1 MSDTPELDRTGPIER
16 SGDVERVPSLRLDD
30 PRSRLELVRHV
41 VAMANSGG
49 GTLVIGEKRNGTP
62 VGVGT
67 DVATAVSATAVGEL
81 VADAVRP
88 DRVEMVVTKADV
100 GDGRHVVEIKVSPC
114 AEPPLVM
121 ARAGAVPAD
130 GTDESGN
137 GTAGGG
143 EGDGGTPVTV
153 FAAHEVVVRRSGR
166 TETARRDD
174 HLRWRSEALDTLRR
188 ELSERLAL
196 VVEAP
201 AGATVRVVTGDEV
214 LDEPSYLLS
223 RSTDLFRLQ
232 PEQLLSS
239 SDLVYLWLHRRTLTF
254 TDDAVRLLVHS
265 AFRKRATLYL
275 WLSVLPVTAEQV
287 RRLLFEAVAM
297 RDRDKSDAARALLLV
312 CSLYLGDDDYD
323 ALVDRLRESSYAHM
337 RSAAEALP
345 GRAQAAEQLRNE
357 AVVGAGQEQLLLAPA
372 NEIYDHVD
380 RLLSQG
386 GNVPRRVPSFGLEL
400 LNRRLRAGASGAGAS
415 GA

>member
-1 MSDTPELDRTGPIER
+1 MTETTEPEQPAPIDESGPIER
-16 SGDVERVPSLRLDD
+16 SGDVERVGTLRLDD

-49 GTLVIGEKRNGTP
+49 GTVVIGEKRNGNV
-62 VGVGT
+62 VGVGA
-67 DVATAVSATAVGEL
+67 DVAAAVSATGVGEL

-88 DRVEMVVTKADV
+88 DRVELVVTRDDL
-100 GDGRHVVEIKVSPC
+100 GEGRHLVEVKVSPC

-121 ARAGAVPAD
+121 ARAGTVPPT
-130 GTDESGN
+130 GTNGSGD
-137 GTAGGG
+137 A
-143 EGDGGTPVTV
+143 EGTPTTV

-174 HLRWRSEALDTLRR
+174 HLRWRTAALDGLRR
-188 ELSERLAL
+188 ELSERLSL

-254 TDDAVRLLVHS
+254 TEDSVRLLVHS
-265 AFRKRATLYL
+265 ALRKRATLYL
-275 WLSVLPVTAEQV
+275 WLSVLPITAPEV

-297 RDRDKSDAARALLLV
+297 RDRDKSDAARAVLLV
-312 CSLYLGDDDYD
+312 CALYLADDDYG

-337 RSAAEALP
+337 RSAAELLP
-345 GRAQAAEQLRNE
+345 DPAQASEQLRNE
-357 AVVGAGQEQLLLAPA
+357 ALVGSGQEQLLLAPA
-372 NEIYDHVD
+372 NELYDHVD

-400 LNRRLRAGASGAGAS
+400 LRRRLRAGTGTPSA
-415 GA
+415 

>member
-1 MSDTPELDRTGPIER
+1 MSETPAPDRPAPIER
-16 SGDVERVPSLRLDD
+16 SGDVERVGSLRLDD
-30 PRSRLELVRHV
+30 PGGRLELVRHV

-49 GTLVIGEKRNGTP
+49 GTVVIGEKRNGNA
-62 VGVGT
+62 VGVGA
-67 DVATAVSATAVGEL
+67 DVAAAVSATAVGEL

-88 DRVEMVVTKADV
+88 DRVEMVVTRADV
-100 GDGRHVVEIKVSPC
+100 GDGRQLVEIKVSPS

-121 ARAGAVPAD
+121 ARAGTVPAD
-130 GTDESGN
+130 GSN
-137 GTAGGG
+137 GGG
-143 EGDGGTPVTV
+143 NGDGGANGDGGDHGGAPTTV

-174 HLRWRSEALDTLRR
+174 HLRWRTEALDALRR

-265 AFRKRATLYL
+265 ALRKRATLYL

-297 RDRDKSDAARALLLV
+297 RDRDKSDAARAVLLI
-312 CSLYLGDDDYD
+312 CALYLGDDDYE

-337 RSAAEALP
+337 RSAAETLP
-345 GRAQAAEQLRNE
+345 DRAHAEEQLRNE
-357 AVVGAGQEQLLLAPA
+357 ALVGSGQEQLLLAPA
-372 NEIYDHVD
+372 NELYDHVD

-400 LNRRLRAGASGAGAS
+400 LNRRLRSGIPDA
-415 GA
+415 